1 MRVVTILQQ
10 RGGYEQATTD
20 WHLGGGLGRDTRVR
34 APARARVA
42 AAGDGAR
49 RATAADVAHVVQA
62 AILRPAER
70 PTAPA
75 AASHGATK
83 RRAARTRGTRPG
95 VAVSAAGGP
104 ACGGQAGGVW
114 ALWGGRAGRRPHARA
129 ASGGRGAAGGAPG
142 D

>member
-42 AAGDGAR
+42 AAGAGAGAARDGAR

-104 ACGGQAGGVW
+104 ACGGQAGGVG

-129 ASGGRGAAGGAPG
+129 ASGGR
-142 D
+142 